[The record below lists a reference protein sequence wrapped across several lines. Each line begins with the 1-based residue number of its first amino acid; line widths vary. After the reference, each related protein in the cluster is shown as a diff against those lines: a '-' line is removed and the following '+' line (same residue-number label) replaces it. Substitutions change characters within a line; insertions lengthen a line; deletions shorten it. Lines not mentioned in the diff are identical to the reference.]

1 MPSSPAKKPSGFP
14 FPWGLLVVLGVYALA
29 VYGYIRQTYY
39 ESPEYQ
45 AALAYGR
52 ALLILGVDDGRR
64 CSEADLVKA
73 FSLTLEAARLIPE
86 ERQLVDHLENLR
98 HRFEERKFKLDPEL
112 VKKVEMMSANTMRIE
127 QQRKAWLVVGSRD
140 KGWAPDQ
147 LLAGP
152 ERVVWWSIPGGV
164 FIIAFWA
171 YTRMNAKAVRDR
183 EHEDDLKQTEKE
195 VEQLG
200 EYRSGLN
207 KRPAPKVEED
217 DADTLAQS
225 PPVRAQP
232 PSRPKTGAG
241 LKAVSSARNKP
252 VSGVANKAVSRPPS
266 LTKIPAVKKKPQ

>member
-1 MPSSPAKKPSGFP
+1 MPSSPAKKRPSFP
-14 FPWGLLVVLGVYALA
+14 IPYGLFIVLGVYALA
-29 VYGYIRQTYY
+29 VYGYIRQTYW

-64 CSEADLVKA
+64 CSEAELKKA
-73 FSLTLEAARLIPE
+73 FELTLEAARLMPE

-98 HRFEERKFKLDPEL
+98 HRFEERKFKLDGEL

-152 ERVVWWSIPGGV
+152 ERVVLWSIPGGV
-164 FIIAFWA
+164 LIIAFWA
-171 YTRMNAKAVRDR
+171 YTRLNAKSVRDR

-195 VEQLG
+195 VKDLAGFRDGLG
-200 EYRSGLN
+200 T
-207 KRPAPKVEED
+207 KRPLPKVQD
-217 DADTLAQS
+217 DDDTLADAPVAK
-225 PPVRAQP
+225 PPP
-232 PSRPKTGAG
+232 KPKTGT
-241 LKAVSSARNKP
+241 
-252 VSGVANKAVSRPPS
+252 ANKAVTRPPS
-266 LTKIPAVKKKPQ
+266 LTGRPAVKKRPPE